1 MKNTKNNLKTLTSE
15 ETSKVYK
22 KINSVAYH
30 LANNVDDAPI
40 EIEARKKRYYEV
52 LSLLKKAFISYDSV
66 LKLATPIQSL
76 ETLEKYKTVKRF
88 PKALTV
94 APKVA
99 KTSTKKKSTSKRI

>member
-1 MKNTKNNLKTLTSE
+1 MKNTTNNFKTLTSD

-30 LANNVDDAPI
+30 LANNVSDAPT

-52 LSLLKKAFISYDSV
+52 LSLLKKAFLKYDSV

-76 ETLEKYKTVKRF
+76 DTLEKYKTVKRF

-99 KTSTKKKSTSKRI
+99 KTSSKKSSTSKRI